1 MKIQSGL
8 YRNIQLTYTH
18 PGGVAPI
25 YYANTLIKFISSTK
39 FKAEDDGFD
48 GFMVKAELLKSRSNK
63 AGQFCNLV
71 YNQVNGFDPILSVYQ
86 FALDNNLVD
95 GRNPYKYFK
104 SNKDIKFDSRKLRE
118 EMENNKELQQVM
130 IDCTKPLFEKLLS
143 STD

>member
-1 MKIQSGL
+1 M
-8 YRNIQLTYTH
+8 
-18 PGGVAPI
+18 
-25 YYANTLIKFISSTK
+25 IKFVSSTK
-39 FKAEDDGFD
+39 YKAEDDGFD
-48 GFMVKAELLKSRSNK
+48 GFLVRAELLKSRSNK

-86 FALDNNLVD
+86 FATDNNLVD

-118 EMENNKELQQVM
+118 EMDKNPELQNVM
-130 IDCTKPLFEKLLS
+130 IETTKPLFEKLLS